1 MKICVIGCGYVGLV
15 SATCFAECGLDVV
28 CVDTNAAKIDL
39 LLEGRV
45 PFYEPSLEDLI
56 IKNVDCNRLS
66 FSKDL
71 NLYIAEAD
79 AIFLAVG
86 TPMQSD
92 GKADL
97 QYIYSAVEDI
107 RTQLK
112 GYTLIIVK
120 STVPIGTGDAI
131 ENKLLESVAKE
142 KFDVVSN
149 PEFLREGSAV
159 SDFMAP
165 DRILVGCENGNSD
178 KIMKDIYASLITNN
192 IPYITMRRR
201 SAEMAKYAANS
212 FLAMKVSFINEI
224 SDLCE
229 ATNAN
234 VKEVSKAIGYDKRI
248 GNSFLNPGPG
258 YGGSCFPK
266 DISALI
272 NIAHEHGSEL
282 RIIEGVMASNDR
294 RKKLLSNRIIKK
306 IKIGNDGDVVS
317 ILGVSFKAG
326 TDDVRESPSLS
337 IISNLI
343 DSGVNIKVYDPRAI
357 ENYRK
362 IMPDVKTC
370 KTLGE
375 ALSGADAIVILTEW
389 DEFRNISLS
398 GLTSKMRGRK
408 IFDYRNIFD
417 PEEMNK
423 LGFEYYC
430 LGY

>member
-15 SATCFAECGLDVV
+15 SATCFAECGLDVI
-28 CVDTNAAKIDL
+28 CVDNNAAKIDL
-39 LLEGRV
+39 LLEGQV
-45 PFYEPSLEDLI
+45 PFYEPYLEDLI
-56 IKNVDCNRLS
+56 KKNVDYNSLL

-71 NLYIAEAD
+71 NSHIADVD

-97 QYIYSAVEDI
+97 QYIYSAVEGI
-107 RTQLK
+107 RNKLK

-120 STVPIGTGDAI
+120 STVPIGTGDEI
-131 ENKLLESVAKE
+131 ERTLLKSVAKE
-142 KFDVVSN
+142 NFDVVSN
-149 PEFLREGSAV
+149 PEFLREGSAI
-159 SDFMAP
+159 SDFMTP
-165 DRILVGCENGNSD
+165 DRILVGCENDNSD
-178 KIMKDIYASLITNN
+178 KIMRDIYASLIANN
-192 IPYITMRRR
+192 IPYIKMKRR

-224 SDLCE
+224 ADLCE

-248 GNSFLNPGPG
+248 GNSFLEPGPG

-266 DISALI
+266 DVSALI

-282 RIIEGVMASNDR
+282 RIIEGVKASNNH
-294 RKKLLSNRIIKK
+294 RKDLLSNRIIKK
-306 IKIGNDGDVVS
+306 IKIGNNGDVVS

-343 DSGVNIKVYDPRAI
+343 DSGVNVKVYDPRAI
-357 ENYRK
+357 ENYHK
-362 IMPDVKTC
+362 IMPDVRTC
-370 KTLGE
+370 STLDE
-375 ALSGADAIVILTEW
+375 AISGADVIVILTEW
-389 DEFRNISLS
+389 GEFKNISLS
-398 GLTSKMRGRK
+398 SLKNKMKGNK
-408 IFDYRNIFD
+408 IFDYRNIFN
-417 PEEMNK
+417 PETMNK

-430 LGY
+430 LGR